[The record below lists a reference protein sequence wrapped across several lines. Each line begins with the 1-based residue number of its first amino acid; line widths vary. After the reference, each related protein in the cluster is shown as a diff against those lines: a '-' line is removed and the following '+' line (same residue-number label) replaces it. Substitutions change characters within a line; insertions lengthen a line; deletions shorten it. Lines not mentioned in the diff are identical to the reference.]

1 MQIKLYKGVN
11 MNKNQVLVTL
21 MLIMCNTY
29 IFGQGFIDI
38 ETGAVFSGY
47 NDVQIP
53 RRTGTQISLSKE
65 LKTDPAQFFRLR
77 LSYTVNKKH
86 IISALYAP
94 LRLHG
99 SGEVNRP
106 VTFEGITFPSNTLL
120 KSTYMFNSYR
130 IAYRYDFIQNNRI
143 NFGLG
148 FTAKIRDA
156 AITLE
161 SADTI
166 SKKPNVGFV
175 PIINFNFEWMFANRL
190 SFLLNGDA
198 LGAPQGRAED
208 VMAAIQYKSDK
219 DLNLRFGYRFL
230 EGGANVE
237 QVNNFTWIN
246 YILIGITHN
255 F

>member
-1 MQIKLYKGVN
+1 
-11 MNKNQVLVTL
+11 MNKNIKLLIVLS
-21 MLIMCNTY
+21 
-29 IFGQGFIDI
+29 FILLFINIPVVLAQPFVDI
-38 ETGAVFSGY
+38 ETGVVFSGY

-53 RRTGTQISLSKE
+53 RSTGTQISLSKE

-77 LSYTVNKKH
+77 LSYTINKKH
-86 IISALYAP
+86 TISALYAP
-94 LRLHG
+94 LKLHG
-99 SGEVNRP
+99 SGQLDRDVSFDG
-106 VTFEGITFPSNTLL
+106 VTFPANTIL

-130 IAYRYDFIQNNRI
+130 ITYRYDFVQNDKI

-156 AITLE
+156 AITIE
-161 SADTI
+161 SANQI
-166 SKKPNVGFV
+166 SKKPNLGFV
-175 PIINFNFEWMFANRL
+175 PIINFNFQWMFANRL

-208 VMAAIQYKSDK
+208 VLAAIQYKSDR
-219 DLNLRFGYRFL
+219 DLSLRFGYRIL

-237 QVNNFTWIN
+237 QVNNFTLIN
-246 YILIGITHN
+246 YVLIGITHN

>member
-1 MQIKLYKGVN
+1 
-11 MNKNQVLVTL
+11 MNKNIKLLTALSFTLLFINIPVVLAQPFV
-21 MLIMCNTY
+21 
-29 IFGQGFIDI
+29 DI
-38 ETGAVFSGY
+38 ETGVMFSGY

-53 RRTGTQISLSKE
+53 KSTGTRISLSQE
-65 LKTDPAQFFRLR
+65 LKTDPAFFYRLR
-77 LSYTVNKKH
+77 LTYTFNKKH
-86 IISALYAP
+86 TISALYAP
-94 LRLHG
+94 LKLYG
-99 SGEVNRP
+99 SGQVNDTVKFEG
-106 VTFEGITFPSNTLL
+106 VTFSPNTPL

-130 IAYRYDFIQNNRI
+130 LTYRYNFIQNDKMQ
-143 NFGLG
+143 FGLG

-166 SKKPNVGFV
+166 SRKPNVGFV
-175 PIINFNFEWMFANRL
+175 PIINFNFQWMFTNAL

-208 VMAAIQYKSDK
+208 VLTAIQYNMNKNVDIR
-219 DLNLRFGYRFL
+219 LGYRIL

-237 QVNNFTWIN
+237 QVYNFTLIN
-246 YILIGITHN
+246 YLIFGITYR

>member
-1 MQIKLYKGVN
+1 MKQHKMIVFL
-11 MNKNQVLVTL
+11 LLT
-21 MLIMCNTY
+21 ICNAY
-29 IFGQGFIDI
+29 IFGQGIIDI

-53 RRTGTQISLSKE
+53 RSTGTQISLSEE

-77 LSYTVNKKH
+77 LSYIINKKH
-86 IISALYAP
+86 AISALYAP
-94 LRLHG
+94 LRLYS

-106 VTFEGITFPSNTLL
+106 VFFEGVTFPANTLL

-130 IAYRYDFIQNNRI
+130 ITYRYDFVQNNKI

-148 FTAKIRDA
+148 LTAKIRDA

-161 SADTI
+161 SADTV
-166 SKKPNVGFV
+166 SRKPNVGFV
-175 PIINFNFEWMFANRL
+175 PIINFNFEWLFAERF

-208 VMAAIQYKSDK
+208 VTAVIQYKSDK
-219 DLNLRFGYRFL
+219 DLSLRFGYRIL

-246 YILIGITHN
+246 YLLIGVTHN